1 MKSDRPEKRRSRV
14 SKASSSN
21 VDTGR
26 FDRPYVVARTNA
38 GPIYRTAGSVVRVQP
53 SVGLALT
60 QELALKIYN
69 PRARV
74 VSSLA
79 QRCDGEELEVAY
91 REVCASLCAN
101 FAHPDHAWRLALAR
115 SVFSYARR
123 QRNANGIEA
132 VLCTAV
138 NAMWP
143 WLGLA
148 DLRDMLA
155 LNQHFI
161 VRSAYAREHGIAI
174 LDPETRTVSVFGP
187 GRLTLVDTGDWLR
200 RKIEQVTQNMG
211 HDTLPG
217 RFGQG
222 GYGRGGFGQGGYGP
236 GGFGQGGYG
245 PGGFSQG
252 GYGPGGFGQGGY
264 GPGGFGQGGYG
275 PGGFGQSG
283 YGPGGE
289 FGIGSVFGPGSPGY
303 HGLNLSNLGES
314 GGPYGFGSALGIG
327 GVENPEK
334 DEGRDQQTAGKQMQ
348 AFGGVMIGVGT
359 AALFAGPL
367 GPIVGGMAIVA
378 GTGELLFGLY
388 YEGEGNKKV
397 DHAEEKEKEADK
409 QKADKQS
416 TGPAQPAGQQNTSGQ
431 PKPTGPPQPSGG
443 DDDKKK
449 VSARPTDLYPDPD
462 GTGGGNPNTLPD
474 YEQHGGGNPASIWD
488 EGHGGGTPNTI
499 WNEGDGGGTPNT
511 TFDQDGGHG
520 TPTTRAAI
528 HPVTMLAGP
537 GLSALIVK
545 VGGSSA
551 VIV

>member
-1 MKSDRPEKRRSRV
+1 MQSTQPAKRRSSASMPPS
-14 SKASSSN
+14 SKA
-21 VDTGR
+21 DAGR
-26 FDRPYVVARTNA
+26 PDRPYVVARTDA
-38 GPIYRTAGSVVRVQP
+38 GPIYRTAGSVVRVPP
-53 SVGLALT
+53 SVGLALA
-60 QELALKIYN
+60 QELALKIHN
-69 PRARV
+69 PRASV

-79 QRCDGEELEVAY
+79 QRCNGEELEVAF
-91 REVCASLCAN
+91 REVSASLCVN
-101 FAHPDHAWRLALAR
+101 FVHPNRAWRLALAR
-115 SVFSYARR
+115 SVFGYARR

-132 VLCTAV
+132 VMCTAV
-138 NAMWP
+138 NAIWP

-155 LNQHFI
+155 LNQHYI
-161 VRSAYAREHGIAI
+161 ARSPYARERGIAI
-174 LDPETRTVSVFGP
+174 LDPEARTVSVFSP
-187 GRLTLVDTGDWLR
+187 SRLALVDTGDWLR
-200 RKIEQVTQNMG
+200 RQIERVSRNVG
-211 HDTLPG
+211 WDTLPG
-217 RFGQG
+217 
-222 GYGRGGFGQGGYGP
+222 GYGQGGYGP
-236 GGFGQGGYG
+236 GGYGPGGYGPGSYGPGGYGQGGYG
-245 PGGFSQG
+245 PGGYGPG
-252 GYGPGGFGQGGY
+252 GYGPGGY
-264 GPGGFGQGGYG
+264 GPGGYGQGD
-275 PGGFGQSG
+275 
-283 YGPGGE
+283 E
-289 FGIGSVFGPGSPGY
+289 FGTGSIIGPGSPGY
-303 HGLNLSNLGES
+303 HGLDLSNLGGS

-348 AFGGVMIGVGT
+348 AFGGIMIGVGT

-378 GTGELLFGLY
+378 GTGELLYGLY

-409 QKADKQS
+409 QKGDKQS
-416 TGPAQPAGQQNTSGQ
+416 TGSVQPAGQQNTPGQ
-431 PKPTGPPQPSGG
+431 PKPSGPPQPSEG

-449 VSARPTDLYPDPD
+449 VGARPTDLYPDPD

-474 YEQHGGGNPASIWD
+474 YEQHGGGNPTAIWD

-499 WNEGDGGGTPNT
+499 WNEGDGGGTPTT

-537 GLSALIVK
+537 GLSALIVR